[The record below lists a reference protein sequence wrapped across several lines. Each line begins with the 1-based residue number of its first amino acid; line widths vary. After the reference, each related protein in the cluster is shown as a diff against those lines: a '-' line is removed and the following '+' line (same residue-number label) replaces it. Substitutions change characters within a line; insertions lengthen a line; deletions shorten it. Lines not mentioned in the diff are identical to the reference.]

1 MTEWDRAH
9 QTTRPC
15 PAILCEAILRPAIER
30 DPPHSRR
37 DAKAEVSLARRL
49 DGRRNPDIPIGRR
62 SLLDLLAVRGES
74 RALHRDERG
83 ASRARRDDRE
93 YRLYLME
100 EQRRPRG
107 CIARR
112 MQTDFHHGLLGEI
125 KQVVGVEDGIDAAMP
140 SINPF
145 CSRML
150 SGPHRRTARPFGKA
164 LTAFG
169 GTVKLRPCLAE

>member
-15 PAILCEAILRPAIER
+15 PAILCEAILRPAIEH

-37 DAKAEVSLARRL
+37 DAKAEVNLARRL

-62 SLLDLLAVRGES
+62 SLLD
-74 RALHRDERG
+74 
-83 ASRARRDDRE
+83 
-93 YRLYLME
+93 
-100 EQRRPRG
+100 
-107 CIARR
+107 
-112 MQTDFHHGLLGEI
+112 LLGEI

-164 LTAFG
+164 VTAFG
-169 GTVKLRPCLAE
+169 GTVKLR